1 MQLLEDGFKFVFRKD
16 GLNDPLQNDDDKP
29 LVEGVVLQ
37 HVEQHVEAESAGLA
51 ADHPPQLV
59 RQAGEERGTRRHTC
73 PHPLRLVTWRHRGRG
88 KTTRPEI
95 VLRRLRAYN
104 GN

>member
-1 MQLLEDGFKFVFRKD
+1 MKLLEDALEFMLRKD
-16 GLNDPLQNDDDKP
+16 GDDDALEDDNDKSS
-29 LVEGVVLQ
+29 VESVIL
-37 HVEQHVEAESAGLA
+37 EQVKEHVEAESAGLA
-51 ADHPPQLV
+51 PDHPPQLV

-95 VLRRLRAYN
+95 VLKRLRAYN